1 MLNVSEGNC
10 SYKMR
15 YKKWRKKSRE
25 LNTELHNYQKQ
36 EKNYTKSV
44 LSLSKWGIST
54 HIVNGWCEPIWRL
67 SCLFPYPLPAPNN
80 YTCCLESEKLWN
92 GLWLAS
98 FSPRGFTDDLFSLFH
113 IKTPKEGMLKSIDF
127 PHTHTY
133 SVHPYLN
140 ILIL

>member
-1 MLNVSEGNC
+1 MDDVNLFGDFLVFSPI
-10 SYKMR
+10 
-15 YKKWRKKSRE
+15 
-25 LNTELHNYQKQ
+25 
-36 EKNYTKSV
+36 
-44 LSLSKWGIST
+44 LSL
-54 HIVNGWCEPIWRL
+54 P
-67 SCLFPYPLPAPNN
+67 PNN